1 MTRRRWWLLGGLVAA
16 VAVAGAVWWGLS
28 ALRSPT
34 AEEAALAYLQALESG
49 DPEAVATTGTT
60 ASEAALTAF
69 AGASSTIQD
78 AEVADVREGDG
89 GASATVRFRL
99 DGDEHEANLRL
110 TSDSG
115 GWIVDG
121 SGLGA
126 LRTTTAIGTA
136 VQVGD
141 AVLPVDE
148 DAALLPGVYPV
159 TAAPRT
165 LLTGTT
171 EVVVLPGDDAT
182 ADVPAELRPEA
193 TEAAQ
198 TQLEAYL
205 KTCTA
210 DGTAVPE
217 NCGIRIPWGTE
228 LRGISDIAF
237 RVERFP
243 AVVLTPTAFTADD
256 GILEAT
262 VTGTGQDGA
271 ARTVTYRSTTW
282 NVRGGVDIT
291 ADELALTVW

>member
-49 DPEAVATTGTT
+49 DPEAVAATGTR
-60 ASEAALTAF
+60 ASDAALTAF
-69 AGASSTIQD
+69 AGATSTIQD
-78 AEVADVREGDG
+78 AEVTDVREGDG

-99 DGDEHEANLRL
+99 DGDEHEADLRL
-110 TSDSG
+110 TPGSG
-115 GWIVDG
+115 GWVVDD

-126 LRTTTAIGTA
+126 LRSTTTIGTA

-141 AVLPVDE
+141 AVLPVE
-148 DAALLPGVYPV
+148 QDAALLPGVYPV
-159 TAAPRT
+159 TAAPQT
-165 LLTGTT
+165 LLTGAS

-182 ADVPAELRPEA
+182 AGVTAELRPEA

-205 KTCTA
+205 TTCTA
-210 DGTAVPE
+210 DGTVVPE
-217 NCGIRIPWGTE
+217 NCGVRIPWGTE
-228 LRGISDIAF
+228 FREISDVAF

-262 VTGTGQDGA
+262 VTGTSQDGA
-271 ARTVTYRSTTW
+271 ARTVTYRSTAW
-282 NVRGGVDIT
+282 SVRGGVDVT

>member
-126 LRTTTAIGTA
+126 LRTTTTIGTA

-228 LRGISDIAF
+228 LREISDIAF

-243 AVVLTPTAFTADD
+243 AVVLTPGGFTADD

-282 NVRGGVDIT
+282 SVRGGVDIT

>member
-1 MTRRRWWLLGGLVAA
+1 MSHRRWWLLGGLVAA

-49 DPEAVATTGTT
+49 DPEAVAATGTR
-60 ASEAALTAF
+60 ASDAALTAF
-69 AGASSTIQD
+69 AGATSTIQD
-78 AEVADVREGDG
+78 AEVTDVREGDG

-99 DGDEHEANLRL
+99 DGDEHEADLRL
-110 TSDSG
+110 TPGSG
-115 GWIVDG
+115 GWVVDD

-126 LRTTTAIGTA
+126 LRSTTTIGTA

-141 AVLPVDE
+141 AVLPVE
-148 DAALLPGVYPV
+148 HDAALLPGVYPV

-165 LLTGTT
+165 LLTGTA

-182 ADVPAELRPEA
+182 AGVTAELRPEA

-205 KTCTA
+205 TSCTA
-210 DGTAVPE
+210 DGTVVPE
-217 NCGIRIPWGTE
+217 NCGVRIPWGTE
-228 LRGISDIAF
+228 FREISDIAF

-271 ARTVTYRSTTW
+271 ARTVTYRSTAW
-282 NVRGGVDIT
+282 SVRGGVDIT
-291 ADELALTVW
+291 ADGLALMVW

>member
-1 MTRRRWWLLGGLVAA
+1 MSHRRWWLLGGLVAA

-34 AEEAALAYLQALESG
+34 AEEAALAYLHALESG
-49 DPEAVATTGTT
+49 DPEAVAATGTR
-60 ASEAALTAF
+60 ASDAALTAF
-69 AGASSTIQD
+69 AGATSTIQD
-78 AEVADVREGDG
+78 AEVTDVREGDG

-99 DGDEHEANLRL
+99 DGDEHEADLRL
-110 TSDSG
+110 TPGIG
-115 GWIVDG
+115 GWVVDD

-126 LRTTTAIGTA
+126 LRSTTTIGTA

-141 AVLPVDE
+141 AVLPVE
-148 DAALLPGVYPV
+148 QDAALLPGVYPV

-165 LLTGTT
+165 LLTGTA

-182 ADVPAELRPEA
+182 AGVTAELRPEA

-205 KTCTA
+205 TSCTA
-210 DGTAVPE
+210 DGTVVPE
-217 NCGIRIPWGTE
+217 NCGVRIPWGTE
-228 LRGISDIAF
+228 FREISDIAF

-243 AVVLTPTAFTADD
+243 AVLLTPTAFTADD

-271 ARTVTYRSTTW
+271 ARTVTYRSTAW
-282 NVRGGVDIT
+282 SVRGGVDVT

>member
-49 DPEAVATTGTT
+49 NPEAVATTGTT

-126 LRTTTAIGTA
+126 LRTTTTIGTA

-228 LRGISDIAF
+228 LREISDIAF

>member
-1 MTRRRWWLLGGLVAA
+1 MSHRRWWLLGGLVAA

-49 DPEAVATTGTT
+49 DPEAVAATGTR
-60 ASEAALTAF
+60 ASDAALTAF
-69 AGASSTIQD
+69 AGATSTIQD
-78 AEVADVREGDG
+78 AEVTDVREGDG

-99 DGDEHEANLRL
+99 DGDEHEADLRL
-110 TSDSG
+110 TPGSG
-115 GWIVDG
+115 GWVVDD

-126 LRTTTAIGTA
+126 LRSTTTIGTA

-141 AVLPVDE
+141 AVLPVE
-148 DAALLPGVYPV
+148 QDAALLPGVYPV

-165 LLTGTT
+165 LLTGTA

-182 ADVPAELRPEA
+182 AGVTAELRPEA

-205 KTCTA
+205 TSCTA
-210 DGTAVPE
+210 DGTVVPE
-217 NCGIRIPWGTE
+217 NCGVRIPWGTE
-228 LRGISDIAF
+228 FREISDIAF

-271 ARTVTYRSTTW
+271 ARTVTYRSTAW
-282 NVRGGVDIT
+282 SVRGGVDIT
-291 ADELALTVW
+291 ADGLALMVW

>member
-1 MTRRRWWLLGGLVAA
+1 VTRRRWWLLGGLVAA

-78 AEVADVREGDG
+78 AEVADVRERDG

-126 LRTTTAIGTA
+126 LRTTTTIGTA

-228 LRGISDIAF
+228 LREISDIAF

-282 NVRGGVDIT
+282 SVRGGVDIT

>member
-49 DPEAVATTGTT
+49 NPEAVATTGTT

-110 TSDSG
+110 TADSG

-126 LRTTTAIGTA
+126 LRTTTTIGTA

-228 LRGISDIAF
+228 LREISDIAF

-243 AVVLTPTAFTADD
+243 AVVLSPGGFTADD

-282 NVRGGVDIT
+282 SVRGGVDIT

>member
-1 MTRRRWWLLGGLVAA
+1 VTRRRWWLLGGLVAA
-16 VAVAGAVWWGLS
+16 VAVAVAVWWGLS

-126 LRTTTAIGTA
+126 LRTTTTIGTA

-228 LRGISDIAF
+228 LREISDIAF

>member
-49 DPEAVATTGTT
+49 DPEAVAATGTR
-60 ASEAALTAF
+60 ASDAALTAF
-69 AGASSTIQD
+69 AGATSTIQD
-78 AEVADVREGDG
+78 AEVTDVREGDG

-99 DGDEHEANLRL
+99 DGDEHEADLRL
-110 TSDSG
+110 TPGSG
-115 GWIVDG
+115 GWVVDD

-126 LRTTTAIGTA
+126 LRSTTTIGTA

-141 AVLPVDE
+141 AVLPVE
-148 DAALLPGVYPV
+148 QDAALLPGVYPV

-165 LLTGTT
+165 LLTGTA

-182 ADVPAELRPEA
+182 AGVTAELRPEA

-198 TQLEAYL
+198 AQLEAYL
-205 KTCTA
+205 TSCTA
-210 DGTAVPE
+210 DGTVVPE
-217 NCGIRIPWGTE
+217 NCGVRIPWGTE
-228 LRGISDIAF
+228 FREISDIAF

-243 AVVLTPTAFTADD
+243 AVLLTPTAFTADD

-271 ARTVTYRSTTW
+271 ARTVTYRSTAW
-282 NVRGGVDIT
+282 SVRGGVDIT
-291 ADELALTVW
+291 ADGLALTVW

>member
-1 MTRRRWWLLGGLVAA
+1 VGGAIVA
-16 VAVAGAVWWGLS
+16 VAVAGAVWCGLS

-34 AEEAALAYLQALESG
+34 AEEAALAYLHALESG
-49 DPEAVATTGTT
+49 DPEAVAATGT
-60 ASEAALTAF
+60 AVSDAALTAF

-78 AEVADVREGDG
+78 AEVTDVREGDG

-99 DGDEHEANLRL
+99 DGDEHEADLRL
-110 TSDSG
+110 MPGSG
-115 GWIVDG
+115 GWAVDG

-126 LRTTTAIGTA
+126 LRTTTTIGTA
-136 VQVGD
+136 VQVGG

-148 DAALLPGVYPV
+148 DSALLPGVYPV
-159 TAAPRT
+159 TAAPQT

-171 EVVVLPGDDAT
+171 DAVVLPGHDAT
-182 ADVPAELRPEA
+182 AGVTAELRPEA

-198 TQLEAYL
+198 TQLETYL

-210 DGTAVPE
+210 DGTAVPDD
-217 NCGIRIPWGTE
+217 CGIRIPWGTE
-228 LRGISDIAF
+228 FREISDIAF

-243 AVVLTPTAFTADD
+243 AVVLTPTAFAADD

-262 VTGTGQDGA
+262 VTGTGQDGD
-271 ARTVTYRSTTW
+271 ARTVTYRSTAW
-282 NVRGGVDIT
+282 SVRGGVDIT

>member
-1 MTRRRWWLLGGLVAA
+1 MSRRRWWLVGGVVVA
-16 VAVAGAVWWGLS
+16 VAVAGAVWCGLS

-34 AEEAALAYLQALESG
+34 AEEAALAYLRALESG
-49 DPEAVATTGTT
+49 DPEAVAATGT
-60 ASEAALTAF
+60 AVSDAALTAF
-69 AGASSTIQD
+69 AGASTTIQD
-78 AEVADVREGDG
+78 AEVTDVREGDG

-99 DGDEHEANLRL
+99 DGDEHEADLRL
-110 TSDSG
+110 TPGSG
-115 GWIVDG
+115 GWAVDG

-126 LRTTTAIGTA
+126 LRTTTTIGTA
-136 VQVGD
+136 VQVGG

-171 EVVVLPGDDAT
+171 DAVVLPGDDAT
-182 ADVPAELRPEA
+182 ASVTAELRPEA

-210 DGTAVPE
+210 DGTAVPDD
-217 NCGIRIPWGTE
+217 CGIRIPWGTE
-228 LRGISDIAF
+228 FREISDIAF

-243 AVVLTPTAFTADD
+243 AVVLTPTAFAADD

-262 VTGTGQDGA
+262 VTGTGQDGD
-271 ARTVTYRSTTW
+271 ARTVTYRSTAW
-282 NVRGGVDIT
+282 SVRGGVDIT